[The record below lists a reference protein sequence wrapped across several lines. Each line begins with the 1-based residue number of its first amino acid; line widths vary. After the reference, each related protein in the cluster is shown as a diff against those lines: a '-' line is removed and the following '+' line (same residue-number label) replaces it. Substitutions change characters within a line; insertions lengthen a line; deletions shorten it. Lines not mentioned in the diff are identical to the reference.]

1 MKTDR
6 ENDELLGPV
15 HTVRTYVTKL
25 PAKMRRA
32 PSSGQTRRKMS
43 TYDLEGRKIEEVGY
57 REDDSPYS
65 RSEIIYDAEGRRSK
79 KLMFDMDGS
88 LKSRDVYSYS
98 ADGSEQEKHRYQ
110 ADDMLRER
118 VIRRRDDRGN
128 TREKIMYLGD
138 GRLMSKMVMSY
149 DDKGQEIEVVLC
161 HESSVQ
167 PAIRF
172 EQDEEGRRRAIEEG
186 EIKLSRSEECGDDSF
201 LAGKVMFA
209 YDESGNMLEI
219 AAYAAGSSL
228 PEIHVVMT
236 YEGKAVYDKTVYKFG
251 ELLESKER
259 IEREFD
265 EHGNWVKET
274 ILSWVPSAGESEP
287 GELEPTEI
295 HHRTI
300 TYY

>member
-6 ENDELLGPV
+6 ETDELLGPV
-15 HTVRTYVTKL
+15 RTVRTYVTKL

-32 PSSGQTRRKMS
+32 PSSGQTLRKML
-43 TYDLEGRKIEEVGY
+43 TYDVDGRKIEEVGY
-57 REDDSPYS
+57 REDDTPYS
-65 RSEIIYDAEGRRSK
+65 RSEYVYDEGRHTET
-79 KLMFDMDGS
+79 LTFDMGGS
-88 LKSRDVYSYS
+88 LKSRNLYSYS
-98 ADGSEQEKHRYQ
+98 ADGSEQEKLLYQ
-110 ADDMLRER
+110 ADGTLSMRA
-118 VIRRRDDRGN
+118 IRRRDDRGN
-128 TREKIMYLGD
+128 TREEIMYLGD

-149 DDKGQEIEVVLC
+149 DDKGREIEAAIC

-167 PAIRF
+167 PAVRF
-172 EQDEEGRRRAIEEG
+172 EQDEEGRRHAIEEG

-228 PEIHVVMT
+228 PEMRTVMT
-236 YEGKAVYDKTVYKFG
+236 YEGQAVYDQTVYKSG

-274 ILSWVPSAGESEP
+274 ISSWVPSAGETEP